1 MGFVAS
7 APKEVKMSPCAVREP
22 FRPVLFPES
31 ASRPWFEREDESD
44 RFDADDPVASEALAA
59 ALNDAELMRLA
70 GHFLER
76 TELLIDA
83 VAPPPWED
91 EDDLFEGE
99 VFDDEQAD
107 YQRLASFNLAPAQK
121 EDAARELMAS
131 EAARYQGCSGR
142 FLIALAL
149 TYRRILLDPAA
160 DPSDKVEILRR
171 VYSSHEP
178 EWMTAEIV
186 YLHFILLDQCRYLCR
201 ASANMERKEETLRW
215 IFTDPELEDRPFSF
229 KNCVRLVTGN
239 PPDFGAVYRRV
250 QEAMRPALAAW
261 LSESLARKRAADDR
275 QPELFDM

>member
-1 MGFVAS
+1 
-7 APKEVKMSPCAVREP
+7 MSPCAVRAPNRAAQSADLAHFSGSTCEDDAD
-22 FRPVLFPES
+22 LFD
-31 ASRPWFEREDESD
+31 EDESVSWTTG
-44 RFDADDPVASEALAA
+44 ATSPAGGEP
-59 ALNDAELMRLA
+59 LNDAELVRLA
-70 GHFLER
+70 EHFLEGS
-76 TELLIDA
+76 ELLIDA

-99 VFDDEQAD
+99 VFDDERAE
-107 YQRLASFNLAPAQK
+107 YVRLATSNLTSSHK
-121 EDAARELMAS
+121 EAVARELMAN
-131 EAARYQGCSGR
+131 EAGRYPGCSGT

-171 VYSSHEP
+171 VYGSHEP
-178 EWMTAEIV
+178 QWMTAEIV

-250 QEAMRPALAAW
+250 QEAMRPALAEW

-275 QPELFDM
+275 QPELFGM